1 MIQHKPRPDLV
12 KQIKV
17 VSEELKIVYYICS
30 RHTGD
35 LMFFIESLQ
44 VAVDSVVAGSITG
57 ASVAGASGA

>member
-1 MIQHKPRPDLV
+1 MIQHKPRPDHN

-35 LMFFIESLQ
+35 LTLFH
-44 VAVDSVVAGSITG
+44 
-57 ASVAGASGA
+57 